1 MSRALELAAIQ
12 AIFHRQYNTDRAVRF
27 VTQEA
32 GVSPEVAKGA
42 LQQVMTAYR

>member
-27 VTQEA
+27 VTQSA
-32 GVSPEVAKGA
+32 GVSQTVALDA
-42 LQQVMTAYR
+42 LKQVMTSYR